1 MKKVR
6 IYTTNYCP
14 YCVRAKDLLSR
25 KGIPFEEIDVTQDP
39 EMREKLVALTG
50 GRTTVPQIFIEDMSV
65 GGFDDI
71 SALEKAGKLDGL
83 LES

>member
-14 YCVRAKDLLSR
+14 YCVRAKELLNR

-39 EMREKLVALTG
+39 VMREKLIALTG